1 MRITFYRSGKLHLL
15 LFASLSFALGVG
27 AQGAPNAPMA
37 VAGAAKSSVPADAK
51 PGDYSAEP
59 YVVEKMSNV
68 IALQNDGT
76 YTAETTIRVRI
87 QSQAG
92 VQGFGIVS
100 APYASGTSTMDVTYV
115 RVTKPD
121 GQVVVTPSE
130 NTLDMP
136 AQITQQAP
144 FYSDIKVKQVA
155 VKGLAI
161 GDTLEYQFRLTNNKP
176 IDPGQFWYDLDFLKT
191 GIVLDEE
198 TQFSAP
204 QGRYVKVQSA
214 EAQPS
219 IEQKD
224 GRTVYTWKTEHLKG
238 VADDKDAA
246 DPGPHHPS
254 IQITTFHSW
263 DEVGAWVA
271 SLLTPQAAP
280 TPEIRAK
287 AQELTANANI
297 EQDKIRA
304 LYTFVST
311 KYHYIGIDFGIGR
324 YQPHAASEVLSN
336 DYGDCK
342 DKHTLLAALLG
353 AIGIKAY
360 PALVN
365 TEEEIDP
372 DVPSP
377 GQFDHVITAIPQGN
391 TYLFLDTTAEVAPYG
406 YLIAAIRDKK
416 AFVVDNEGHAALV
429 QTPPNPPFDSFI
441 NFTADGALD
450 GNGTLVSKMHLT
462 MRGDIEVAFR
472 IALRQIGQTQWN
484 QAVQNISSSLG
495 FGGTVSDASLSSIES
510 TDGPLEITYTYTRKN
525 FGDWEHKRIL
535 ASLPMMLIPGAP
547 DESQKN
553 PQPINLGSPVE
564 FRYQGTIKL
573 PESSIPVLPE
583 PVILNKNFADYDST
597 YSGGNGTLHVR
608 RTLILKLRK
617 VPVDEIASYREF
629 FKSVA
634 DDYGAFISVASD
646 APLSNTPPKM
656 VGASSNAAAQSLFDG
671 ALEDFRNR
679 DMDSGLI
686 KLRLAVV
693 KDPAFAQAWYV
704 LGINEARKSP
714 DRAVDDLKK
723 AGSVDPSNLLATEG
737 AAGLLATLHHESDAL
752 EIWKTLESKNSDD
765 ANVHSHIVALL
776 VAQKRYSDAIP
787 EIQQLVR
794 LRPQNNQI
802 LVELGDAYLRTGDKD
817 QGIASMKK
825 ALIMDRSAA
834 ILNNV
839 AFVYAENDVSLDDAL
854 QYSQEAV
861 KDLEQQT
868 KSIKLDDLGAGDFAS
883 ASRLSAYW
891 DTFGWVQYHLGHY
904 TIAEQYVSSAWSLTQ
919 DAPTTVHLG
928 EIYEKDGKLH
938 EAAVAYARAT
948 AVTAAGSEGEK
959 RLSALRAK
967 GRPAPGESPDPLAIQ
982 NLRTFRLPRVYSQ
995 SANARFHVL
1004 LAPDGKTADAKFVSG
1019 DEQLHDKGEAALKA
1033 FKFNVPFPPE
1043 SSAQILRTGYL
1054 NCEPLLA
1061 YCTFVFIPPDST
1073 GAVIVK

>member
-59 YVVEKMSNV
+59 YVVEKMSNM

-214 EAQPS
+214 EVQPS

-238 VADDKDAA
+238 VAADKDAA

-287 AQELTANANI
+287 AQELTANAST

-342 DKHTLLAALLG
+342 DKHTLLASLLG
-353 AIGIKAY
+353 AVGIKAY

-406 YLIAAIRDKK
+406 YLIPGIRDKK
-416 AFVVDNEGHAALV
+416 ALVVPDGEKAALI
-429 QTPPNPPFDSFI
+429 QTPPDPPFKSYFK
-441 NFTADGALD
+441 FQSD
-450 GNGTLVSKMHLT
+450 GNLTDSGEYDGKMHMS
-462 MRGDIEVAFR
+462 MRGDGELIFR
-472 IALRQIGQTQWN
+472 IALRQFSESQWTQAI
-484 QAVQNISSSLG
+484 QSISSNMG
-495 FGGTVSDASLSSIES
+495 FGGKVSDGSVAELD
-510 TDGPLEITYTYTRKN
+510 TPDQPLELNYSYKRDRV
-525 FGDWEHKRIL
+525 GDWDNKQIT
-535 ASLPMMLIPGAP
+535 APLPPVDLVVAP
-547 DESQKN
+547 DKSMKDPKPLKLGSAVDEDFVATVRLPSDTN
-553 PQPINLGSPVE
+553 PQ
-564 FRYQGTIKL
+564 L
-573 PESSIPVLPE
+573 PQAALLKES
-583 PVILNKNFADYDST
+583 FADYESSYSVSSGVLRIERKFST
-597 YSGGNGTLHVR
+597 MAREISPSQFDVYRKFVKAVQEDEDRFIPVYGTVSSL
-608 RTLILKLRK
+608 
-617 VPVDEIASYREF
+617 
-629 FKSVA
+629 
-634 DDYGAFISVASD
+634 
-646 APLSNTPPKM
+646 
-656 VGASSNAAAQSLFDG
+656 GASSNPEAQESFNQGLTARNEGDMTG
-671 ALEDFRNR
+671 AKDDFQ
-679 DMDSGLI
+679 
-686 KLRLAVV
+686 KAVG
-693 KDPAFAQAWYV
+693 KDPNFAQAWAM
-704 LGINEARKSP
+704 LGFVDMQTG
-714 DRAVDDLKK
+714 DRNQGIAEMKK
-723 AGSVDPSNLLATEG
+723 AANLAPSAPIAKYIARSLLIMRQPDDSLEVWRNIEKKNPQDPDAPSAVGS
-737 AAGLLATLHHESDAL
+737 AL
-752 EIWKTLESKNSDD
+752 ITKK
-765 ANVHSHIVALL
+765 
-776 VAQKRYSDAIP
+776 QYSDAVI
-787 EIQQLVR
+787 
-794 LRPQNNQI
+794 
-802 LVELGDAYLRTGDKD
+802 ELQTAANLDPHNANIFMSMGLAYIKAGDANNGVASLHKSLELDHSPQLLNDAAYYLADNNLDLDEALHYAKD
-817 QGIASMKK
+817 
-825 ALIMDRSAA
+825 
-834 ILNNV
+834 
-839 AFVYAENDVSLDDAL
+839 
-854 QYSQEAV
+854 AV
-861 KDLEQQT
+861 KEVEAQT
-868 KSIKLDDLGAGDFAS
+868 ASITLDKITLKDFQS
-883 ASRLSAYW
+883 ATLLSHSW
-891 DTFGWVQYHLGHY
+891 DTLGWVEFRLGHNDAALDY
-904 TIAEQYVSSAWSLTQ
+904 LNAAWSLGQ
-919 DAPTTVHLG
+919 DSIVAYHIGQV
-928 EIYEKDGKLH
+928 YEKQGKVH
-938 EAAVAYARAT
+938 EAVVAYGKALSVMNRDEDA
-948 AVTAAGSEGEK
+948 EQ
-959 RLSALRAK
+959 RLNALRPK
-967 GRPAPGESPDPLAIQ
+967 GKFQPGEGVNILEVQ
-982 NLRTFRLPRVYSQ
+982 NMRTIELRHFYDGSASATF
-995 SANARFHVL
+995 NVL
-1004 LAPDGKTADAKFVSG
+1004 LAPSSKVLDVKFVKGS
-1019 DEQLHDKGEAALKA
+1019 EAIRDKGEELLKTAHFDVLFPQVSTA
-1033 FKFNVPFPPE
+1033 FIVR
-1043 SSAQILRTGYL
+1043 QGVLD
-1054 NCEPLLA
+1054 CETVAPK
-1061 YCTFVFIPPDST
+1061 CTFVLIPPN
-1073 GAVIVK
+1073 AVRMVN